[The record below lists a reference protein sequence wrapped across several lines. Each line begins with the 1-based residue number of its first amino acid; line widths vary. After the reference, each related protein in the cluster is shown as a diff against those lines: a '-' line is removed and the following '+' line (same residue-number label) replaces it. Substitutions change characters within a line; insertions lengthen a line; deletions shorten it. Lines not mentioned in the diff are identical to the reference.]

1 MADETDE
8 KAKALKADETDEKI
22 EALKA
27 KRDELLNRLNRRI
40 KRLEARANGE
50 QKRVRTRALVLL
62 GVVLE
67 KECKQSADARDVVLE
82 LISKHLEEREKEVV
96 RSFLSQRPVR
106 VVEKD

>member
-1 MADETDE
+1 
-8 KAKALKADETDEKI
+8 
-22 EALKA
+22 
-27 KRDELLNRLNRRI
+27 
-40 KRLEARANGE
+40 
-50 QKRVRTRALVLL
+50 
-62 GVVLE
+62 VLE